1 MECYGRLTMKTI
13 ISSLLFF
20 ILIATAN
27 QSAGQENIMRLEDTL
42 PATTTYKKTIVLDTA
57 KKNTYPR
64 KVALRSAIIPGW
76 GQATNKK
83 YWKIPIVYAALGI
96 TSYIFIDNI
105 GVYRE
110 YRFAYAARIKAQ
122 APTLD
127 STDYYKLDALY
138 KIISPESIR
147 AGRDEFRRYI
157 DYSVLFFIVFWG
169 LNVVDAAVDGH
180 LKSFDIS
187 PDLSLQL
194 KPVVNP
200 YLRTAGI
207 GLVFT
212 IGK

>member
-1 MECYGRLTMKTI
+1 MECYRRLTMKTI
-13 ISSLLFF
+13 RFIFLSLFLFMAVQQALAQET
-20 ILIATAN
+20 IMGIN
-27 QSAGQENIMRLEDTL
+27 DSMPSAPPSLK
-42 PATTTYKKTIVLDTA
+42 PDTA
-57 KKNTYPR
+57 RKNTYPR

-96 TSYIFIDNI
+96 TSYVFFDNI

-122 APTLD
+122 APTYD
-127 STDYYKLDALY
+127 STDYNSLDQLY

-147 AGRDEFRRYI
+147 AGRDEFRKYI
-157 DYSVLFFIVFWG
+157 DYSVLVFVLFWG

-187 PDLSLQL
+187 PDLSMKI
-194 KPVVNP
+194 KPVINP
-200 YLRTAGI
+200 YLRTAGV
-207 GLVFT
+207 GVVFT
-212 IGK
+212 IGKK

>member
-1 MECYGRLTMKTI
+1 MKTI
-13 ISSLLFF
+13 QFIFLSLFLFM
-20 ILIATAN
+20 
-27 QSAGQENIMRLEDTL
+27 AGQQVQAQETIMGLNDSI
-42 PATTTYKKTIVLDTA
+42 PATPPIIKPDTA
-57 KKNTYPR
+57 RKNTYPR

-96 TSYIFIDNI
+96 TSYVFFDNI

-122 APTLD
+122 APAYD
-127 STDYYKLDALY
+127 STDYNTLDQLY

-147 AGRDEFRRYI
+147 AGRDEFRKYI
-157 DYSVLFFIVFWG
+157 DYSVLVFVLFWG

-187 PDLSLQL
+187 PDLSMKI

-200 YLRTAGI
+200 YLRTAGV

-212 IGK
+212 IGKK

>member
-1 MECYGRLTMKTI
+1 MECYRRLTMKTI
-13 ISSLLFF
+13 QFIFLSLFLFM
-20 ILIATAN
+20 
-27 QSAGQENIMRLEDTL
+27 AGQQVQAQETIMGLNDSI
-42 PATTTYKKTIVLDTA
+42 PATSPIIKPDTA
-57 KKNTYPR
+57 RKNTYPR

-96 TSYIFIDNI
+96 TSYVFFDNI

-122 APTLD
+122 APAYD
-127 STDYYKLDALY
+127 STDYNTLDQLY

-147 AGRDEFRRYI
+147 AGRDEFRKYI
-157 DYSVLFFIVFWG
+157 DYSVLVFVLFWG

-187 PDLSLQL
+187 PDLSMKI

-200 YLRTAGI
+200 YLRTAGV

-212 IGK
+212 IGKK

>member
-1 MECYGRLTMKTI
+1 MECYRRLTMKTI
-13 ISSLLFF
+13 LSTLLVFLLASAALHSAAQETMMLPGDSLPPTVRKS
-20 ILIATAN
+20 IL
-27 QSAGQENIMRLEDTL
+27 
-42 PATTTYKKTIVLDTA
+42 PDTA

-64 KVALRSAIIPGW
+64 KVALRSAILPGW

-96 TSYIFIDNI
+96 TSYVFIDNI

-127 STDYYKLDALY
+127 STDYNTLAPLY

-147 AGRDEFRRYI
+147 AGRDEFRKYI

-180 LKSFDIS
+180 LKSFDVT
-187 PDLSLQL
+187 PDLSLKI
-194 KPVVNP
+194 KPVINP
-200 YLRTAGI
+200 YLRTAGV
-207 GLVFT
+207 GLVFS

>member
-1 MECYGRLTMKTI
+1 MECYRRLTMKTI
-13 ISSLLFF
+13 QFIFLSLFLFM
-20 ILIATAN
+20 
-27 QSAGQENIMRLEDTL
+27 AGQQVQAQETIMGLNDSI
-42 PATTTYKKTIVLDTA
+42 PATPPIIKPDTA
-57 KKNTYPR
+57 RKNTYPR

-96 TSYIFIDNI
+96 TSYVFFDNI

-122 APTLD
+122 APAYD
-127 STDYYKLDALY
+127 STDYNTLDQLY

-147 AGRDEFRRYI
+147 AGRDEFRKYI
-157 DYSVLFFIVFWG
+157 DYSVLVFVLFWG

-187 PDLSLQL
+187 PDLSMKI

-200 YLRTAGI
+200 YLRTAGV

-212 IGK
+212 IGKK

>member
-1 MECYGRLTMKTI
+1 MECYRRLTMKTI
-13 ISSLLFF
+13 RFIFLSLFLFM
-20 ILIATAN
+20 
-27 QSAGQENIMRLEDTL
+27 AGQEVLAQETIMGLNDSL
-42 PATTTYKKTIVLDTA
+42 PAAPPSIKLDTA
-57 KKNTYPR
+57 RKNTYPR
-64 KVALRSAIIPGW
+64 KVALRSAILPGW

-96 TSYIFIDNI
+96 TSYVFFDNI

-122 APTLD
+122 APAYD
-127 STDYYKLDALY
+127 STDYNTLDQLY

-147 AGRDEFRRYI
+147 AGRDEFRKYI
-157 DYSVLFFIVFWG
+157 DYSVLVFVLFWG

-187 PDLSLQL
+187 PDLSMKI
-194 KPVVNP
+194 KPVINP
-200 YLRTAGI
+200 YLRTAGV

-212 IGK
+212 IGKK